1 MSLMAARQHS
11 VLRHQRQSFSG
22 SADNLAAIANGHPTL
37 SPSLSKPAPSP
48 TSTTAPTPA
57 PVPEPGPGSGSAP
70 EPKAGATAQK
80 QPEADLIHWGTDDKS
95 SDLLNEPD
103 IQRALMNFSSSSS
116 STSPS
121 PANANPPAAVIY
133 PQVAAPK
140 RPPAPQIAP
149 AAARVDV
156 PQVSTGLPPPRAPP
170 RPPRPPVPQLLPD
183 SPSVPQSPQD
193 IIAPSTSTSSS
204 TPTISAATTQPAPSQ
219 RPARP
224 PPPFTVT
231 QEPTAA
237 SSPPTRRPDSLLG
250 GAQSRWP
257 PSDPMPSDPMPPIQ
271 GSSPTRSTCFPTL
284 SQSTTTTRIFP
295 IGTVESASQPKD
307 EAHQSVS
314 SLVSRFSVN
323 PAGTAP
329 TAQSPLG
336 TRNGTATRST
346 MFGTTTRAPM
356 FPDSPQHVVGAPRG
370 YPVKPSGEVAAA
382 VRSTNAT
389 GGGASESAG
398 DLLDFGPQTTD
409 SAGGQPEWAEF
420 DPLIGSPVSE
430 RKKTAPIVSPRPFSA
445 VPVPTQRL
453 PGPGVSSLVIQPA
466 AIRTPL
472 LYQQQM
478 LPRAPVPAH
487 VTYSGLAPQQGLA
500 ALGAAG
506 GLRFGPMRSVPFSP
520 GLMQMQMQMQQV
532 GAVPPP
538 GPNAAGLQTR
548 AATAMQSIRQPSSN
562 SLDPFGD

>member
-1 MSLMAARQHS
+1 M
-11 VLRHQRQSFSG
+11 
-22 SADNLAAIANGHPTL
+22 
-37 SPSLSKPAPSP
+37 
-48 TSTTAPTPA
+48 
-57 PVPEPGPGSGSAP
+57 
-70 EPKAGATAQK
+70 
-80 QPEADLIHWGTDDKS
+80 
-95 SDLLNEPD
+95 
-103 IQRALMNFSSSSS
+103 
-116 STSPS
+116 
-121 PANANPPAAVIY
+121 
-133 PQVAAPK
+133 
-140 RPPAPQIAP
+140 
-149 AAARVDV
+149 
-156 PQVSTGLPPPRAPP
+156 
-170 RPPRPPVPQLLPD
+170 
-183 SPSVPQSPQD
+183 
-193 IIAPSTSTSSS
+193 
-204 TPTISAATTQPAPSQ
+204 
-219 RPARP
+219 P
-224 PPPFTVT
+224 PPP
-231 QEPTAA
+231 
-237 SSPPTRRPDSLLG
+237 
-250 GAQSRWP
+250 
-257 PSDPMPSDPMPPIQ
+257 IQ
-271 GSSPTRSTCFPTL
+271 ASSPTRSTYFPTL

-295 IGTVESASQPKD
+295 IGAVESASQPKD

-329 TAQSPLG
+329 TAQFPSPLG
-336 TRNGTATRST
+336 ARNGIATRST

-370 YPVKPSGEVAAA
+370 YPVKPTGEVAAA
-382 VRSTNAT
+382 VRAANAT
-389 GGGASESAG
+389 DGGASESAG

-420 DPLIGSPVSE
+420 DPLIGGPVIE
-430 RKKTAPIVSPRPFSA
+430 RKKMAPIVSPRPFSA

-453 PGPGVSSLVIQPA
+453 PAPGVSSLVIQPA

-520 GLMQMQMQMQQV
+520 GLMQMQMQQV
-532 GAVPPP
+532 GAVPP
-538 GPNAAGLQTR
+538 GLNAAGLPTR